1 MATHGPRAA
10 EIDCDDLVELL
21 GAHVHERAVAHDSGV
36 VHDRVEPAERVD
48 AGLDHRFRDPI
59 VRHGAGRRDDPTA
72 VRLDL
77 AREVVQ
83 QRLVRAVHD
92 EVGAFGCERE
102 RERPTETSRRSRDDD
117 PLAVEHAHGGRA

>member
-1 MATHGPRAA
+1 MTSSNS
-10 EIDCDDLVELL
+10 
-21 GAHVHERAVAHDSGV
+21 SGLMFMSV
-36 VHDRVEPAERVD
+36 RSRTIPALFTTASMPAERVD
-48 AGLDHRFRDPI
+48 AGLDHRFRDSI
-59 VRHGAGRRDDPTA
+59 VRHGAGRGDDPTA

-92 EVGAFGCERE
+92 DVGPLGCERE